1 MLPQWLNIVMQRQ
14 VSEMSVI
21 EAVRGFIQDNCPFL
35 EDFNALFP
43 IINLDKLEENAPA
56 YSIESVPSDPIVKR
70 YMNGD
75 SIRKLTFYLCSRN
88 LYDVQKNVD
97 TSEFY
102 EKFSEWLEE
111 CNEEKNL
118 PNLDNGKMAIKFIAN
133 TDGYVNDTAGTYAQY
148 QIQCELRYFKPRR
161 QKNEK

>member
-1 MLPQWLNIVMQRQ
+1 M
-14 VSEMSVI
+14 
-21 EAVRGFIQDNCPFL
+21 
-35 EDFNALFP
+35 
-43 IINLDKLEENAPA
+43 
-56 YSIESVPSDPIVKR
+56 
-70 YMNGD
+70 
-75 SIRKLTFYLCSRN
+75 
-88 LYDVQKNVD
+88 NVD

-111 CNEEKNL
+111 CNEEKKL

-161 QKNEK
+161 QGNEK